1 VGLVTG
7 SGVQAVKTWSLRN
20 RLVIFA
26 VLSISF
32 VLIIAGMGIAALY
45 KAHVEDFV
53 LTELTSHSDQLLG
66 ISSLDGTGKITVDSD
81 LSDPRFQQPGGGL
94 YWQIDVEG
102 QTSLRSRSL
111 WDESMIIPTPPGTE
125 EEEHAHILVLP
136 NGNEIFAMERRVT
149 LSNDSGREKS
159 AVFTMGIDRTR
170 ITTPIGQFLRSFLG
184 GLLLTYVALL
194 LSMIAIIW
202 LSLRPLISVKAKI
215 ADMRA
220 GNTVFNPHDLPSEIL
235 PLANEV
241 NALSAAREVQ
251 LQRARERASNLAHGL
266 KTPLAVMQAIANE
279 LRQKGMGMQAD
290 GIAMNASQMRDLVDR
305 ELTRSRIASGH
316 GNYKTPLAAT
326 LQRVL
331 ATMKKAPRGDRLAWE
346 QTVPETVS
354 VAMDQTDL
362 LELVGNIIDNGRKHA
377 SSTVR
382 LSFSHGVLTVED
394 DGRGV
399 PEDHLASI
407 MQRGVRL
414 DEKSPGSGIGLAI
427 VADLSEVY
435 GLTVTARRSDLGG
448 LALDIRMPQA

>member
-1 VGLVTG
+1 
-7 SGVQAVKTWSLRN
+7 VKTWSLRN
-20 RLVIFA
+20 RLLIFA

-45 KAHVEDFV
+45 KAHVENFV

-66 ISSLDGTGKITVDSD
+66 ITNLTEAGLIDVDAE

-94 YWQIDVEG
+94 YWQIDADG
-102 QTSLRSRSL
+102 QSSLRSRSL

-149 LSNDSGREKS
+149 LTNDKGLEKS
-159 AVFTMGIDRTR
+159 AVVTMGIDRSR
-170 ITTPIGQFLRSFLG
+170 VTTPISQFLRSFLG
-184 GLLLTYVALL
+184 GLLLTYAALL
-194 LSMIAIIW
+194 LSMITLIW
-202 LSLRPLISVKAKI
+202 LSLRPLISVKGKI
-215 ADMRA
+215 AEMRA
-220 GNTVFNPHDLPSEIL
+220 GHTVFETGDLPSEVL

-251 LQRARERASNLAHGL
+251 LERARQRASNLAHGL

-279 LRQKGMGMQAD
+279 LRQKGMGTQAD
-290 GIAMNASQMRDLVDR
+290 GIGMNASQMRDLVDR

-316 GNYKTPLAAT
+316 GNYKALLAAT
-326 LQRVL
+326 LDRVI
-331 ATMKKAPRGDRLAWE
+331 ATMKKAPRGDILVWE
-346 QTVPETVS
+346 QTVSEAVS
-354 VAMDQTDL
+354 VAMDRTDL
-362 LELVGNIIDNGRKHA
+362 LELVGNIVDNGRKHA
-377 SSTVR
+377 GSKVR
-382 LSFSHGVLTVED
+382 LSFNKGVLTVED

-399 PEDHLASI
+399 PEDQLASI

-414 DEKSPGSGIGLAI
+414 DEKLPGSGIGLAI
-427 VADLSEVY
+427 VADLAEVY

-448 LALDIRMPQA
+448 LALDIRIPEA

>member
-1 VGLVTG
+1 
-7 SGVQAVKTWSLRN
+7 VKPWSLRN

-66 ISSLDGTGKITVDSD
+66 ITTLTDAGRVEVNDE

-94 YWQIDVEG
+94 YWQIDIDG
-102 QTSLRSRSL
+102 QSALRSRSL

-136 NGNEIFAMERRVT
+136 NGNEIFAIERRVT
-149 LSNDSGREKS
+149 LSNESGVEKS
-159 AVFTMGIDRTR
+159 AVVTMGVDRTR

-184 GLLLTYVALL
+184 GLLLTYAALL

-202 LSLRPLISVKAKI
+202 LSLRPLISVKGKI

-220 GNTVFNPHDLPSEIL
+220 GNTAFKTDDLPSEVL

-251 LQRARERASNLAHGL
+251 LQRARQRASNLAHGL
-266 KTPLAVMQAIANE
+266 KTPLAVMQAIAND
-279 LRQKGMGMQAD
+279 LRQKGMGTQAD

-316 GNYKTPLAAT
+316 GNYKTP
-326 LQRVL
+326 
-331 ATMKKAPRGDRLAWE
+331 
-346 QTVPETVS
+346 
-354 VAMDQTDL
+354 
-362 LELVGNIIDNGRKHA
+362 
-377 SSTVR
+377 
-382 LSFSHGVLTVED
+382 
-394 DGRGV
+394 
-399 PEDHLASI
+399 
-407 MQRGVRL
+407 
-414 DEKSPGSGIGLAI
+414 
-427 VADLSEVY
+427 
-435 GLTVTARRSDLGG
+435 
-448 LALDIRMPQA
+448 